1 MKERVARLRLGWEEL
16 IMPGLET
23 IVYLSTIL
31 VSVIANYYLAA
42 GRLLLTLTNSDVQ
55 TLGAFILILIY
66 RMFHGDKLDNICSIM
81 SSVSLLLTKQQIA
94 QQFNNLEN
102 SAQESILSL
111 SNAFTYKS
119 PDFVEKMLGIIIW
132 SIDHHFLN

>member
-1 MKERVARLRLGWEEL
+1 
-16 IMPGLET
+16 MPGMET

>member
-1 MKERVARLRLGWEEL
+1 
-16 IMPGLET
+16 MPGLET

-31 VSVIANYYLAA
+31 VSVSANYYLAA

>member
-1 MKERVARLRLGWEEL
+1 
-16 IMPGLET
+16 MPGLET